1 MAQNDFKLAWRKL
14 LKNKGFTF
22 LNIIGLPLG
31 FTGFILSY
39 QYINRETSYDTW
51 NPHFKDIYQ
60 IGLEAEGAFTDETS
74 PAMAP
79 LLKQNLPEI
88 IYAGRKIVY
97 NYGSYPLFGENTVLI
112 KNAALIDSSAARIF
126 QIENATGPLYK
137 NKEQKEAT
145 MVKSHIAEQLFKKE
159 GLNFDSPHSIP
170 AQSLA
175 LGVHETIYG
184 TIKEKGLSIIDY
196 DLLFIRE
203 PQDLF
208 ADNNPFLYQT
218 FIQVRPG
225 TDIANLTGRI
235 NALYQ
240 KEIAPKDKIRSSSY
254 AKGKIYL
261 DPLTNLHLR
270 PKTGS
275 NTAYIITWII
285 GILSVLILL
294 LASANFANMIMAQ
307 ADQRIKELALKKILG
322 SSRWAIVRQL
332 ALEVFILTF
341 SAAGLSFVALA
352 LTGNILQKWFN
363 DDLKG
368 YILSSETIA
377 QLAIAVLMTTVL
389 SAIYPAIVLSGFK
402 SVNLL
407 KGGLTSNL
415 KKGTFRNALLTFQ
428 ISMAILF
435 ISGMLVIRAQLN
447 YMQQTDKGFEPAQVV
462 NFRGVGMYY
471 DNKIDGSYQQLKRRI
486 ENDPSIASV
495 ASATN
500 IPGEDEQP
508 PKKDFSYIEKTVS
521 FAHVGI
527 DPGYFKTL
535 NIPHLAGN
543 INLSMDQLLRDSLS
557 NYAVINESAAKNL
570 GLANPI
576 GVKIKGCDVNFE
588 IVGLVKDSKAYGFE
602 NVVQPTIY
610 SFKSEC
616 GSMRFQATLMVKT
629 KSGMVDRAIQTVK
642 QEWAKNPAAKDLPLD
657 YSFMDEQYALQHKKQ
672 QELQTA
678 FNSFTTLSVIIAA
691 LGLFSMAAYQAAL
704 RKKEMS
710 IRKVLGASVHLL
722 FVQLNKPFFKLFV
735 IGIGIAIPIAYMLM
749 NKWLSNFAYHIQLSW
764 WSFLIPIFCIFMLIL
779 FSISFQSIKVAKTNP
794 VDSLREE

>member
-1 MAQNDFKLAWRKL
+1 
-14 LKNKGFTF
+14 
-22 LNIIGLPLG
+22 
-31 FTGFILSY
+31 
-39 QYINRETSYDTW
+39 
-51 NPHFKDIYQ
+51 
-60 IGLEAEGAFTDETS
+60 
-74 PAMAP
+74 
-79 LLKQNLPEI
+79 
-88 IYAGRKIVY
+88 
-97 NYGSYPLFGENTVLI
+97 
-112 KNAALIDSSAARIF
+112 
-126 QIENATGPLYK
+126 
-137 NKEQKEAT
+137 
-145 MVKSHIAEQLFKKE
+145 MVKSPIAEQLFKKE
-159 GLNFDSPHSIP
+159 DLNFDSPQSIP
-170 AQSLA
+170 ALSQQI
-175 LGVHETIYG
+175 GMKETIYG
-184 TIKEKGLSIIDY
+184 TIKKQGLSMIDY

-218 FIQVRPG
+218 YIQVRPG
-225 TDIANLTGRI
+225 TDITTLTNRI

-261 DPLTNLHLR
+261 DPLANLHLR
-270 PKTGS
+270 PKTGN

-307 ADQRIKELALKKILG
+307 ADQRLKELALKKILG

-332 ALEVFILTF
+332 VLEVFILTF
-341 SAAGLSFVALA
+341 SAAILSFVTLA

-368 YILSSETIA
+368 YILSSETIV
-377 QLAIAVLMTTVL
+377 QLAIAVLLTTIL

-407 KGGLTSNL
+407 KGGLSSIL

-435 ISGMLVIRAQLN
+435 ISGMLVIRAQLQ
-447 YMQQTDKGFEPAQVV
+447 YMQQADKGFEPAQVI
-462 NFRGVGMYY
+462 NFKGVGMYY
-471 DNKIDGSYQQLKRRI
+471 NKNNYEQLKRRLD
-486 ENDPSIASV
+486 NDPSIASV

-500 IPGEDEQP
+500 IPGEGEQP
-508 PKKDFSYIEKTVS
+508 PKMDFSYAQKTVS

-535 NIPHLAGN
+535 NISSIQENTN
-543 INLSMDQLLRDSLS
+543 ISIDQLLRDSLA
-557 NYAVINESAAKNL
+557 NYAIINESAAKNL
-570 GLANPI
+570 GLENPI
-576 GVKIKGCDVNFE
+576 GAKIKGCDVNFE

-602 NVVQPTIY
+602 NAVQPSLY

-616 GSMRFQATLMVKT
+616 GSMRLQTTLMVKT
-629 KSGMVDRAIQTVK
+629 KPGMVDRAIQTVK
-642 QEWAKNPAAKDLPLD
+642 TEWEKNPSAKDLPLD

-678 FNSFTTLSVIIAA
+678 FNSFTSLSVIIAA

-710 IRKVLGASVHLL
+710 IRKVLGASVQLL
-722 FVQLNKPFFKLFV
+722 FIQLNKPFFKLFL
-735 IGIGIAIPIAYMLM
+735 IGIGIALPIAYFLM
-749 NKWLSNFAYHIQLSW
+749 NRWLSNFAYHIQLSW
-764 WSFLIPIFCIFMLIL
+764 WSFLIPIFCIFILIL
-779 FSISFQSIKVAKTNP
+779 VSISFQSIKVAKTNP
-794 VDSLREE
+794 IDSLRDE

>member
-1 MAQNDFKLAWRKL
+1 MAKNDFKLAWRKL

-22 LNIIGLPLG
+22 LNIVGLTLG

-39 QYINRETSYDTW
+39 QYINRETSYDKW

-74 PAMAP
+74 PALAP
-79 LLKQNLPEI
+79 LLKQNLPDI
-88 IYAGRKIVY
+88 VYAGRKIVY
-97 NYGSYPLFGENTVLI
+97 NYGSYPLFGEKTVLI

-137 NKEQKEAT
+137 NKDQQDAT

-159 GLNFDSPHSIP
+159 DLNFDSPQSIP
-170 AQSLA
+170 TQSLA
-175 LGVHETIYG
+175 LGVRETIYG
-184 TIKEKGLSIIDY
+184 TIKKQGLSMIDY

-218 FIQVRPG
+218 YIQVRPG
-225 TDIANLTGRI
+225 TDITKLTNRI

-261 DPLTNLHLR
+261 DPLANLHLR
-270 PKTGS
+270 TKTGN

-307 ADQRIKELALKKILG
+307 ADQRLKELALKKILG

-332 ALEVFILTF
+332 VLEVFILTF
-341 SAAGLSFVALA
+341 SAAILSFVTLA

-377 QLAIAVLMTTVL
+377 QLAIAVLLTTIL
-389 SAIYPAIVLSGFK
+389 SAIYPAIVLSSFK

-407 KGGLTSNL
+407 KGGLSSIL

-462 NFRGVGMYY
+462 NFKGVGMYY
-471 DNKIDGSYQQLKRRI
+471 NKDTYDQLKRRL
-486 ENDPSIASV
+486 ENDPSIAAT

-500 IPGEDEQP
+500 IPGEGEQP
-508 PKKDFSYIEKTVS
+508 PKMDFSYAQKTVS

-527 DPGYFKTL
+527 DPKYFKTL
-535 NIPHLAGN
+535 NIPSIQGN
-543 INLSMDQLLRDSLS
+543 INISIDQLLRDSLA
-557 NYAVINESAAKNL
+557 NYAIINESAAKNL
-570 GLANPI
+570 GLENPM
-576 GVKIKGCDVNFE
+576 GAKIKGCDVNFE

-616 GSMRFQATLMVKT
+616 GSMRLQTTLMVKT
-629 KSGMVDRAIQTVK
+629 KPGMVDRAIQTVK
-642 QEWAKNPAAKDLPLD
+642 AEWEKNPSTKDLPLD

-678 FNSFTTLSVIIAA
+678 FNSFTSLSVIIAA

-710 IRKVLGASVHLL
+710 IRKVLGASVQLL
-722 FVQLNKPFFKLFV
+722 FVQLNKPFFKLFL
-735 IGIGIAIPIAYMLM
+735 IGIGIALPIAYFLM
-749 NKWLSNFAYHIQLSW
+749 NRWLSNFAYHIQLSW
-764 WSFLIPIFCIFMLIL
+764 WSFLIPIFCIFILIL
-779 FSISFQSIKVAKTNP
+779 VSISFQSIKVAKTNP
-794 VDSLREE
+794 IDSLRDE

>member
-1 MAQNDFKLAWRKL
+1 MAKNDFKLAWRKL

-22 LNIIGLPLG
+22 LNIVGLTLG

-39 QYINRETSYDTW
+39 QYINRETSYDKW

-74 PAMAP
+74 PALAP
-79 LLKQNLPEI
+79 LLKQNLPDI
-88 IYAGRKIVY
+88 VYAGRKIVY
-97 NYGSYPLFGENTVLI
+97 NYGSYPLFGEKTVLI

-137 NKEQKEAT
+137 NKDQKDAT

-159 GLNFDSPHSIP
+159 DLNFDSPQSIP
-170 AQSLA
+170 TQSLA
-175 LGVHETIYG
+175 LGVRETIYG
-184 TIKEKGLSIIDY
+184 TIKKQGLSMIDY

-218 FIQVRPG
+218 YIQVRPG
-225 TDIANLTGRI
+225 TDITKLTDRI

-261 DPLTNLHLR
+261 DPLANLHLR
-270 PKTGS
+270 PKTGN

-307 ADQRIKELALKKILG
+307 ADQRLKELALKKILG

-332 ALEVFILTF
+332 VLEVFILTF
-341 SAAGLSFVALA
+341 SAAILSFVTLA

-377 QLAIAVLMTTVL
+377 QLAIAVLLTTIL
-389 SAIYPAIVLSGFK
+389 SAIYPAIVLSSFK

-407 KGGLTSNL
+407 KGGLSSIL

-447 YMQQTDKGFEPAQVV
+447 YMQQADKGFEPAQVV
-462 NFRGVGMYY
+462 NFKGVGMYY
-471 DNKIDGSYQQLKRRI
+471 NKDTYDQLKRRL
-486 ENDPSIASV
+486 ENDPSIAAT

-500 IPGEDEQP
+500 IPGEGEQP
-508 PKKDFSYIEKTVS
+508 PKMDFSYAQKTVS

-527 DPGYFKTL
+527 DPKYFKTL
-535 NIPHLAGN
+535 NIPSIQGN
-543 INLSMDQLLRDSLS
+543 TNISIDQLLRDSS
-557 NYAVINESAAKNL
+557 ANYAIINESAAKNL
-570 GLANPI
+570 GLENPM
-576 GVKIKGCDVNFE
+576 GAKIKGCDVNFE

-616 GSMRFQATLMVKT
+616 GSMRLQTTLMVKT
-629 KSGMVDRAIQTVK
+629 KPGMVDRAIQTVK
-642 QEWAKNPAAKDLPLD
+642 AEWEKNPSTKDLPLD

-678 FNSFTTLSVIIAA
+678 FNSFTSLSVIIAA

-710 IRKVLGASVHLL
+710 IRKVLGASVQLL
-722 FVQLNKPFFKLFV
+722 FIQLNKPFFKLFL
-735 IGIGIAIPIAYMLM
+735 IGIGIALPIAYLLM
-749 NKWLSNFAYHIQLSW
+749 NRWLSNFAYHIQLSW
-764 WSFLIPIFCIFMLIL
+764 WSFLIPIFCIFILIL
-779 FSISFQSIKVAKTNP
+779 VSISFQSIKVAKTNP
-794 VDSLREE
+794 IDSLRDE

>member
-1 MAQNDFKLAWRKL
+1 MAKNDFKLAWRKL

-22 LNIIGLPLG
+22 LNIVGLTLG

-39 QYINRETSYDTW
+39 QYINRETSYDKW

-74 PAMAP
+74 PSLAP
-79 LLKQNLPEI
+79 LLKQNLPDI
-88 IYAGRKIVY
+88 VYAGRKIVY
-97 NYGSYPLFGENTVLI
+97 NYGSYPLFGEKTVLI

-137 NKEQKEAT
+137 NKDQKEAT
-145 MVKSHIAEQLFKKE
+145 MVKSPIAEQLFKKE
-159 GLNFDSPHSIP
+159 DLNFDSPQSIP
-170 AQSLA
+170 ALSQQI
-175 LGVHETIYG
+175 GMKETIYG
-184 TIKEKGLSIIDY
+184 TIKKQGLSMIDY

-218 FIQVRPG
+218 YIQVRPG
-225 TDIANLTGRI
+225 TDITTLTNRI

-261 DPLTNLHLR
+261 DPLANLHLR
-270 PKTGS
+270 PKTGN

-307 ADQRIKELALKKILG
+307 ADQRLKELALKKILG

-332 ALEVFILTF
+332 VLEVFILTF
-341 SAAGLSFVALA
+341 SAAILSFVTLA

-377 QLAIAVLMTTVL
+377 QLAIAVLLTTIL

-407 KGGLTSNL
+407 KGGLSSIL

-435 ISGMLVIRAQLN
+435 ISGMLVIRAQLQ
-447 YMQQTDKGFEPAQVV
+447 YMQQADKGFEPAQVI
-462 NFRGVGMYY
+462 NFKGVGMYY
-471 DNKIDGSYQQLKRRI
+471 NKNNYEQLKRRL

-500 IPGEDEQP
+500 IPGEGEQP
-508 PKKDFSYIEKTVS
+508 PKMDFSYAQKTVS

-527 DPGYFKTL
+527 DPGYIKTL
-535 NIPHLAGN
+535 NIPSIQGN
-543 INLSMDQLLRDSLS
+543 TNISIDQLLRDSLA
-557 NYAVINESAAKNL
+557 NYAIINESAAKNL
-570 GLANPI
+570 GLENPI
-576 GVKIKGCDVNFE
+576 GAKIKGCDVNFE

-602 NVVQPTIY
+602 NAVQPTIY

-616 GSMRFQATLMVKT
+616 GSMRLQTTLMVKT
-629 KSGMVDRAIQTVK
+629 KPGMVDRAIQTVK
-642 QEWAKNPAAKDLPLD
+642 TEWEKNPSAKDLPLD

-678 FNSFTTLSVIIAA
+678 FNSFTSLSVIIAA

-710 IRKVLGASVHLL
+710 IRKVLGASVQLL
-722 FVQLNKPFFKLFV
+722 FIQLNKPFFKLFL
-735 IGIGIAIPIAYMLM
+735 IGIGIALPIAYLLM
-749 NKWLSNFAYHIQLSW
+749 NRWLSNFAYHIQLSW
-764 WSFLIPIFCIFMLIL
+764 WSFLIPIFCIFILIL
-779 FSISFQSIKVAKTNP
+779 VSISFQSIKVAKTNP
-794 VDSLREE
+794 IDSLRDE

>member
-1 MAQNDFKLAWRKL
+1 MAKNDFKLAWRKL

-22 LNIIGLPLG
+22 LNIVGLTLG

-39 QYINRETSYDTW
+39 QYINRETSYDKW

-74 PAMAP
+74 PSLAP
-79 LLKQNLPEI
+79 LLKQNLPDI
-88 IYAGRKIVY
+88 VYAGRKIVY
-97 NYGSYPLFGENTVLI
+97 NYGSYPLFGEKTVLI

-137 NKEQKEAT
+137 NKDQKDAT

-159 GLNFDSPHSIP
+159 DLNFDSPQSIP
-170 AQSLA
+170 ALSLQI
-175 LGVHETIYG
+175 GMKETIYG
-184 TIKEKGLSIIDY
+184 TIKKQGLSMIDY

-218 FIQVRPG
+218 YIQVRPG
-225 TDIANLTGRI
+225 TDITKLTNRI

-261 DPLTNLHLR
+261 DPLANLHLR

-275 NTAYIITWII
+275 DTAYIITWII

-307 ADQRIKELALKKILG
+307 ADQRLKELALKKILG

-332 ALEVFILTF
+332 VLEVFILTF
-341 SAAGLSFVALA
+341 SAAILSFVTLA

-377 QLAIAVLMTTVL
+377 QLAIAVLLTTIL

-407 KGGLTSNL
+407 KGGLSSIL

-447 YMQQTDKGFEPAQVV
+447 YMQQADKGFEPAQVV
-462 NFRGVGMYY
+462 NFKGVGMYY
-471 DNKIDGSYQQLKRRI
+471 NKDTYNQLKRRL
-486 ENDPSIASV
+486 ENDPSIAAT

-500 IPGEDEQP
+500 IPGEGEQP
-508 PKKDFSYIEKTVS
+508 PKMDFSYAQKTVS

-527 DPGYFKTL
+527 DPKYFKTL
-535 NIPHLAGN
+535 NIPSIQGN
-543 INLSMDQLLRDSLS
+543 THISIDQLLRDSLA
-557 NYAVINESAAKNL
+557 NYAIINESAAKNL
-570 GLANPI
+570 GLENPM
-576 GVKIKGCDVNFE
+576 GAKIKGCDVNFE

-616 GSMRFQATLMVKT
+616 GSMRLQTTLMVKT
-629 KSGMVDRAIQTVK
+629 KPGMVDRAIQTVK
-642 QEWAKNPAAKDLPLD
+642 AEWEKNPSTKDLPLD

-678 FNSFTTLSVIIAA
+678 FNSFTSLSVIIAA

-710 IRKVLGASVHLL
+710 IRKVLGASVQLL
-722 FVQLNKPFFKLFV
+722 FIQLNKPFFKLFL
-735 IGIGIAIPIAYMLM
+735 IGIGIALPIAYLLM
-749 NKWLSNFAYHIQLSW
+749 NRWLSNFAYHIQLSW
-764 WSFLIPIFCIFMLIL
+764 WSFLIPIFCIFILIL
-779 FSISFQSIKVAKTNP
+779 VSISFQSIKVAKTNP
-794 VDSLREE
+794 IDSLRDE

>member
-1 MAQNDFKLAWRKL
+1 MAKNDFKLAWRKL

-22 LNIIGLPLG
+22 LNIVGLTLG

-39 QYINRETSYDTW
+39 QYINRETSYDKW

-74 PAMAP
+74 PSLAP
-79 LLKQNLPEI
+79 LLKQNLPDI
-88 IYAGRKIVY
+88 VYAGRKIVY
-97 NYGSYPLFGENTVLI
+97 NYGSYPLFGEKTVLI

-137 NKEQKEAT
+137 NKDQKDAT

-159 GLNFDSPHSIP
+159 DLNFDSPQSIP
-170 AQSLA
+170 ALSLQI
-175 LGVHETIYG
+175 GMKETIYG
-184 TIKEKGLSIIDY
+184 TIKKQGLSMIDY

-218 FIQVRPG
+218 YIQVRPG
-225 TDIANLTGRI
+225 TDITKLTNRI

-261 DPLTNLHLR
+261 DPLANLHLR
-270 PKTGS
+270 PKTGN

-307 ADQRIKELALKKILG
+307 ADQRLKELALKKILG

-332 ALEVFILTF
+332 VLEVFILTF
-341 SAAGLSFVALA
+341 SAAILSFVTLA

-377 QLAIAVLMTTVL
+377 QLAIAVLLTTIL

-407 KGGLTSNL
+407 KGGLSSIL

-447 YMQQTDKGFEPAQVV
+447 YMQQADKGFEPAQVV
-462 NFRGVGMYY
+462 NFKGVGMYY
-471 DNKIDGSYQQLKRRI
+471 NKDTYNQLKRRL
-486 ENDPSIASV
+486 ENDPSIAAT

-500 IPGEDEQP
+500 IPGEGEQP
-508 PKKDFSYIEKTVS
+508 PKMDFSYAQKTVS

-527 DPGYFKTL
+527 DPKYFKTL
-535 NIPHLAGN
+535 NIPSIQGN
-543 INLSMDQLLRDSLS
+543 TNISIDQLLRDSLA
-557 NYAVINESAAKNL
+557 NYAIINESAAKNL
-570 GLANPI
+570 GLENPM
-576 GVKIKGCDVNFE
+576 GAKIKGCDVNFE

-616 GSMRFQATLMVKT
+616 GSMRLQTTLMVKT
-629 KSGMVDRAIQTVK
+629 KPGMVDRAIQTVK
-642 QEWAKNPAAKDLPLD
+642 AEWEKNPSTKDLPLD

-678 FNSFTTLSVIIAA
+678 FNSFTSLSVIIAA

-710 IRKVLGASVHLL
+710 IRKVLGASVQLL
-722 FVQLNKPFFKLFV
+722 FIQLNKPFFKLFL
-735 IGIGIAIPIAYMLM
+735 IGIGIALPIAYLLM
-749 NKWLSNFAYHIQLSW
+749 NRWLSNFAYHIQLSW
-764 WSFLIPIFCIFMLIL
+764 WSFLIPIFCIFILIL
-779 FSISFQSIKVAKTNP
+779 VSISFQSIKVAKTNP
-794 VDSLREE
+794 IDSLRDE

>member
-1 MAQNDFKLAWRKL
+1 MAKNDFKLAWRKL

-22 LNIIGLPLG
+22 LNIVGLTLG

-39 QYINRETSYDTW
+39 QYINRETSYDKWT
-51 NPHFKDIYQ
+51 PHFKDIYQ
-60 IGLEAEGAFTDETS
+60 IGLESEGAFTDETS
-74 PAMAP
+74 PSLAP
-79 LLKQNLPEI
+79 LLKQSLPDI
-88 IYAGRKIVY
+88 VYAGRKIVY
-97 NYGSYPLFGENTVLI
+97 NYGSYPLFGEKTVLI
-112 KNAALIDSSAARIF
+112 KNAALIDSSAAQIF
-126 QIENATGPLYK
+126 QVKNATGPLYK
-137 NKEQKEAT
+137 NKDQKEAT
-145 MVKSHIAEQLFKKE
+145 LVKSHIAEQLFKKE
-159 GLNFDSPHSIP
+159 DLNFDSPHSVP
-170 AQSLA
+170 TQSLA
-175 LGVHETIYG
+175 LGMRETIYG
-184 TIKEKGLSIIDY
+184 TIKKQSLSIIDY

-218 FIQVRPG
+218 YIQVRPG
-225 TDIANLTGRI
+225 TDITKLTNRI
-235 NALYQ
+235 NTLYQ

-261 DPLTNLHLR
+261 DPLANLHLR
-270 PKTGS
+270 PKIGT

-294 LASANFANMIMAQ
+294 LAAANFANMIMAQ

-332 ALEVFILTF
+332 VLEVFILTF
-341 SAAGLSFVALA
+341 SAAILSFVTLA

-377 QLAIAVLMTTVL
+377 QLAIAVLLTTIL

-407 KGGLTSNL
+407 KGGLTSVL

-435 ISGMLVIRAQLN
+435 ISGMLIIRGQLQ
-447 YMQQTDKGFEPAQVV
+447 YMQQADKGFEPAQVI
-462 NFRGVGMYY
+462 NFKGVGMYY
-471 DNKIDGSYQQLKRRI
+471 NKNNYEQLKRRL
-486 ENDPSIASV
+486 ENDPSIAST

-500 IPGEDEQP
+500 IPGEGEQP
-508 PKKDFSYIEKTVS
+508 PKMDFSYAQKNIS

-535 NIPHLAGN
+535 NISSIQGN
-543 INLSMDQLLRDSLS
+543 TNISLDQLLRDSLAH
-557 NYAVINESAAKNL
+557 YAIINESAAKNL
-570 GLANPI
+570 GLSNPM
-576 GVKIKGCDVNFE
+576 GAKIKGCDVDFE

-610 SFKSEC
+610 SFKNEC
-616 GSMRFQATLMVKT
+616 GTMRFQTTLMVKT
-629 KSGMVDRAIQTVK
+629 KQGMVDQAIQTVK
-642 QEWAKNPAAKDLPLD
+642 AEWAKNPTAKDLPLD

-678 FNSFTTLSVIIAA
+678 FNSFTSLSVIIAA

-710 IRKVLGASVHLL
+710 IRKVLGASVQLL
-722 FVQLNKPFFKLFV
+722 FVQLNKPFFKLFL
-735 IGIGIAIPIAYMLM
+735 IGICIALPLAYMLM

-764 WSFLIPIFCIFMLIL
+764 WSFLIPIFCIFILIL
-779 FSISFQSIKVAKTNP
+779 VSISFQSLKVAKTNP
-794 VDSLREE
+794 IDSLRDE

>member
-1 MAQNDFKLAWRKL
+1 M
-14 LKNKGFTF
+14 
-22 LNIIGLPLG
+22 
-31 FTGFILSY
+31 
-39 QYINRETSYDTW
+39 
-51 NPHFKDIYQ
+51 
-60 IGLEAEGAFTDETS
+60 
-74 PAMAP
+74 
-79 LLKQNLPEI
+79 
-88 IYAGRKIVY
+88 
-97 NYGSYPLFGENTVLI
+97 
-112 KNAALIDSSAARIF
+112 
-126 QIENATGPLYK
+126 
-137 NKEQKEAT
+137 
-145 MVKSHIAEQLFKKE
+145 
-159 GLNFDSPHSIP
+159 
-170 AQSLA
+170 
-175 LGVHETIYG
+175 
-184 TIKEKGLSIIDY
+184 IDY

-218 FIQVRPG
+218 YIQVRPG
-225 TDIANLTGRI
+225 TDITTLTNRI

-261 DPLTNLHLR
+261 DPLANLHLR
-270 PKTGS
+270 PKTGN

-307 ADQRIKELALKKILG
+307 ADQRLKELALKKILG

-332 ALEVFILTF
+332 VLEVFILTF
-341 SAAGLSFVALA
+341 SAAILSFVTLA

-377 QLAIAVLMTTVL
+377 QLAIAVLLTTIL

-407 KGGLTSNL
+407 KGGLSSIL

-435 ISGMLVIRAQLN
+435 ISGMLVIRAQLQ
-447 YMQQTDKGFEPAQVV
+447 YMQQADKGFEPAQVI
-462 NFRGVGMYY
+462 NFKGVGMYY
-471 DNKIDGSYQQLKRRI
+471 NKNNYEQLKRRL

-500 IPGEDEQP
+500 IPGEGEQP
-508 PKKDFSYIEKTVS
+508 PKMDFSYAQKTVS

-535 NIPHLAGN
+535 NISSIQGN
-543 INLSMDQLLRDSLS
+543 TNISIDQLLRDSLA
-557 NYAVINESAAKNL
+557 NYAIINESAAKNL
-570 GLANPI
+570 GLENPI
-576 GVKIKGCDVNFE
+576 GAKIKGCDVNFE

-602 NVVQPTIY
+602 NAVQPSLY

-616 GSMRFQATLMVKT
+616 GSMRLQTTLMVKT
-629 KSGMVDRAIQTVK
+629 KPGMVDRAIQTVK
-642 QEWAKNPAAKDLPLD
+642 TEWEKNPSAKDLPLD

-678 FNSFTTLSVIIAA
+678 FNSFTSLSVIIAA

-710 IRKVLGASVHLL
+710 IRKVLGASVQLL
-722 FVQLNKPFFKLFV
+722 FVQLNKPFFKLFL
-735 IGIGIAIPIAYMLM
+735 IGIGIALPIAYLLM
-749 NKWLSNFAYHIQLSW
+749 NRWLSNFAYHIQLSW
-764 WSFLIPIFCIFMLIL
+764 WSFLIPIFCIFILIL
-779 FSISFQSIKVAKTNP
+779 VSISFQSIKVAKTNP
-794 VDSLREE
+794 IDSLRDE

>member
-1 MAQNDFKLAWRKL
+1 MAKNDFKLAWRKL

-22 LNIIGLPLG
+22 LNIIGLTLG

-39 QYINRETSYDTW
+39 QYINRETSYDKW
-51 NPHFKDIYQ
+51 NPHYKDIYQ

-74 PAMAP
+74 PSLAP
-79 LLKQNLPEI
+79 LLKQNLQDI

-97 NYGSYPLFGENTVLI
+97 NYGSYPLFGEKTVLI

-126 QIENATGPLYK
+126 HIGNATGPLYK
-137 NKEQKEAT
+137 NKDQKDAT

-159 GLNFDSPHSIP
+159 NLNFDSPQSIP
-170 AQSLA
+170 TQSLA
-175 LGVHETIYG
+175 LGVYETIYG
-184 TIKEKGLSIIDY
+184 TIKEQGLSMIDY
-196 DLLFIRE
+196 DLLMIRE

-218 FIQVRPG
+218 YIQVRPG
-225 TDIANLTGRI
+225 TNIPKLTNRI
-235 NALYQ
+235 NILYQ

-261 DPLTNLHLR
+261 DPLANLHLR

-275 NTAYIITWII
+275 NTAYIMTWII

-322 SSRWAIVRQL
+322 SSRWAIIRQL
-332 ALEVFILTF
+332 VLEVFILTF
-341 SAAGLSFVALA
+341 SAAILSFVTLS

-377 QLAIAVLMTTVL
+377 QLAIAVLLTTIL

-407 KGGLTSNL
+407 KGGLTSIL

-447 YMQQTDKGFEPAQVV
+447 YMQQADKGFEPAQVV
-462 NFRGVGMYY
+462 NFKGVGMYY
-471 DNKIDGSYQQLKRRI
+471 NKDTFNQLKRRL
-486 ENDPSIASV
+486 ENDPSIAST

-500 IPGEDEQP
+500 IPGEGEQP
-508 PKKDFSYIEKTVS
+508 PKMEFSHAQKNIS
-521 FAHVGI
+521 LAHVGI

-535 NIPHLAGN
+535 NIPNLAGN

-576 GVKIKGCDVNFE
+576 GAKIKGCDINFE

-616 GSMRFQATLMVKT
+616 GTMRFQATLMVKT

-642 QEWAKNPAAKDLPLD
+642 AEWAKNPTAKDLPLD

-678 FNSFTTLSVIIAA
+678 FNSFTSLSVIIAA

-722 FVQLNKPFFKLFV
+722 FIQLNKPFFKLFLV
-735 IGIGIAIPIAYMLM
+735 GIGIALPIAYLLM
-749 NKWLSNFAYHIQLSW
+749 NRWLSNFAYHIQLSL
-764 WSFLIPIFCIFMLIL
+764 WSFLIPIFCIFILIL
-779 FSISFQSIKVAKTNP
+779 VSISFQSIKGAKTNP
-794 VDSLREE
+794 IDSLRDE

>member
-1 MAQNDFKLAWRKL
+1 MAKNDFKLAWRKL

-22 LNIIGLPLG
+22 LNIVGLTLG

-39 QYINRETSYDTW
+39 QYINRETSYDKW

-74 PAMAP
+74 PALAP
-79 LLKQNLPEI
+79 LLKQNLPDI
-88 IYAGRKIVY
+88 VYAGRKIVY
-97 NYGSYPLFGENTVLI
+97 NYGSYPLFGEKTVLI

-137 NKEQKEAT
+137 NKDQTDAT

-159 GLNFDSPHSIP
+159 DLNFDSPQSIP
-170 AQSLA
+170 TQSLA
-175 LGVHETIYG
+175 LGVRETIYG
-184 TIKEKGLSIIDY
+184 TIKKQGLSIIDY

-218 FIQVRPG
+218 YIQVRPG
-225 TDIANLTGRI
+225 TDITKLTNRI

-261 DPLTNLHLR
+261 DPLANLHLR
-270 PKTGS
+270 PKTGN

-307 ADQRIKELALKKILG
+307 ADQRLKELALKKILG

-332 ALEVFILTF
+332 VLEVFILTF
-341 SAAGLSFVALA
+341 SAAILSFVTLA

-377 QLAIAVLMTTVL
+377 QLAIAVLLTTIL
-389 SAIYPAIVLSGFK
+389 SAIYPAIVLSSFK

-407 KGGLTSNL
+407 KGGLSSIL

-447 YMQQTDKGFEPAQVV
+447 YMQQADKGFEPAQVV
-462 NFRGVGMYY
+462 NFKGVGMYY
-471 DNKIDGSYQQLKRRI
+471 NKDTYDQLKRRL
-486 ENDPSIASV
+486 ENDPSIAAT

-500 IPGEDEQP
+500 IPGEGEQP
-508 PKKDFSYIEKTVS
+508 PKMDFSYAQKTVS

-527 DPGYFKTL
+527 DPKYFKTL
-535 NIPHLAGN
+535 NIPSIQGN
-543 INLSMDQLLRDSLS
+543 INISIDQLLRDSLA
-557 NYAVINESAAKNL
+557 NYAIINESAAKNL
-570 GLANPI
+570 GLENPM
-576 GVKIKGCDVNFE
+576 GAKIKGCDVNFE

-602 NVVQPTIY
+602 NAVQPTIY

-616 GSMRFQATLMVKT
+616 GSMRLQTTLMVKT
-629 KSGMVDRAIQTVK
+629 KPGMVDRAIQTVK
-642 QEWAKNPAAKDLPLD
+642 AEWEKNPSTKDLPLD

-678 FNSFTTLSVIIAA
+678 FNSFTSLSVIIAA

-710 IRKVLGASVHLL
+710 IRKVLGASVQLL
-722 FVQLNKPFFKLFV
+722 FVQLNKPFFKLFL
-735 IGIGIAIPIAYMLM
+735 IGIGIALPIAYFLM
-749 NKWLSNFAYHIQLSW
+749 NRWLSNFAYHIQLSW
-764 WSFLIPIFCIFMLIL
+764 WSFLIPIFCIFILIL
-779 FSISFQSIKVAKTNP
+779 VSISFQSIKVAKTNP
-794 VDSLREE
+794 IDSLRDE

>member
-1 MAQNDFKLAWRKL
+1 MAKNDFKLAWRKL

-22 LNIIGLPLG
+22 LNIIGLTLG

-39 QYINRETSYDTW
+39 QYINRETSYDKW

-74 PAMAP
+74 PSLAP
-79 LLKQNLPEI
+79 LLKQNLPDI
-88 IYAGRKIVY
+88 VYAGRKIIY
-97 NYGSYPLFGENTVLI
+97 NYGSYPLFGEKTVLI

-137 NKEQKEAT
+137 NKDQKDAT

-159 GLNFDSPHSIP
+159 DLNFDSPQSIP
-170 AQSLA
+170 ALSLQI
-175 LGVHETIYG
+175 GMKETIYG
-184 TIKEKGLSIIDY
+184 NIKKQGLSMIDY

-218 FIQVRPG
+218 YIQVRPG
-225 TDIANLTGRI
+225 TDITTLTNRI

-261 DPLTNLHLR
+261 DPLANLHLR
-270 PKTGS
+270 PKTGN

-307 ADQRIKELALKKILG
+307 ADQRLKELALKKILG

-332 ALEVFILTF
+332 VLEVFILTF
-341 SAAGLSFVALA
+341 SAAILSFVTLA

-377 QLAIAVLMTTVL
+377 QLAIAVLLTTIL

-407 KGGLTSNL
+407 KGGLSSIL

-447 YMQQTDKGFEPAQVV
+447 YMQQADKGFEPAQVV
-462 NFRGVGMYY
+462 NFKGVGMYY
-471 DNKIDGSYQQLKRRI
+471 NKDTYDQLKRRL
-486 ENDPSIASV
+486 ENDPSIAAT

-500 IPGEDEQP
+500 IPGEGEQP
-508 PKKDFSYIEKTVS
+508 PKMDFSYAQKTVS

-527 DPGYFKTL
+527 DPKYFKTL
-535 NIPHLAGN
+535 NIPSIQGN
-543 INLSMDQLLRDSLS
+543 TNISIDQLLRDSLA
-557 NYAVINESAAKNL
+557 NYAIINESAAKNL
-570 GLANPI
+570 GLENPM
-576 GVKIKGCDVNFE
+576 GAKIKGCDVNFE

-616 GSMRFQATLMVKT
+616 GSMRLQTTLMVKT
-629 KSGMVDRAIQTVK
+629 KPGMVDRAIQTVK
-642 QEWAKNPAAKDLPLD
+642 AEWEKNPSTKDLPLD

-678 FNSFTTLSVIIAA
+678 FNSFTSLSVIIAA

-710 IRKVLGASVHLL
+710 IRKVLGASVQLL
-722 FVQLNKPFFKLFV
+722 FVQLNKPFFKLFL
-735 IGIGIAIPIAYMLM
+735 IGIGIALPIAYFLM
-749 NKWLSNFAYHIQLSW
+749 NRWLSNFAYHIQLSW
-764 WSFLIPIFCIFMLIL
+764 WSFLIPIFCIFILIL
-779 FSISFQSIKVAKTNP
+779 VSISFQSIKVAKTNP
-794 VDSLREE
+794 IDSLRDE

>member
-1 MAQNDFKLAWRKL
+1 MAKNDFKLAWRKL

-22 LNIIGLPLG
+22 LNIVGLTLG

-39 QYINRETSYDTW
+39 QYINRETSYDKW

-74 PAMAP
+74 PSLAP
-79 LLKQNLPEI
+79 LLKQNLPDI
-88 IYAGRKIVY
+88 VYAGRKIVY
-97 NYGSYPLFGENTVLI
+97 NYGSYPLFGEKTVLI

-137 NKEQKEAT
+137 NKDQKDAT

-159 GLNFDSPHSIP
+159 DLNFDSPQSIP
-170 AQSLA
+170 ALSLQI
-175 LGVHETIYG
+175 GMKETIYG
-184 TIKEKGLSIIDY
+184 TIKKQGLSMIDY

-218 FIQVRPG
+218 YIQVRPG
-225 TDIANLTGRI
+225 TDITKLTNRI

-261 DPLTNLHLR
+261 DPLANLHLR
-270 PKTGS
+270 PKTGN

-307 ADQRIKELALKKILG
+307 ADQRLKELALKKILG

-332 ALEVFILTF
+332 VLEVFILTF
-341 SAAGLSFVALA
+341 SAAILSFVTLA

-377 QLAIAVLMTTVL
+377 QLAIAVLLTTIL

-407 KGGLTSNL
+407 KGGLSSIL

-447 YMQQTDKGFEPAQVV
+447 YMQQADKGFEPAQVV
-462 NFRGVGMYY
+462 NFKGVGMYY
-471 DNKIDGSYQQLKRRI
+471 NKDTYNQLKRRL
-486 ENDPSIASV
+486 ENDPSIAAT

-500 IPGEDEQP
+500 IPGEGEQP
-508 PKKDFSYIEKTVS
+508 PKMDFSYAQKTVS

-527 DPGYFKTL
+527 DPKYFKTL
-535 NIPHLAGN
+535 NILSIQGN
-543 INLSMDQLLRDSLS
+543 THISIDQLLRDSLA
-557 NYAVINESAAKNL
+557 NYAIINESAAKNL
-570 GLANPI
+570 GLENPM
-576 GVKIKGCDVNFE
+576 GAKIKGCDVNFE
-588 IVGLVKDSKAYGFE
+588 IVGLIKDSKAYGFE

-616 GSMRFQATLMVKT
+616 GSMRLQTTLMVKT
-629 KSGMVDRAIQTVK
+629 KPGMVDRAIQTVK
-642 QEWAKNPAAKDLPLD
+642 AEWEKNPSTKDLPLD

-678 FNSFTTLSVIIAA
+678 FNSFTSLSVIIAA

-710 IRKVLGASVHLL
+710 IRKVLGASVQLL
-722 FVQLNKPFFKLFV
+722 FIQLNKPFFKLFL
-735 IGIGIAIPIAYMLM
+735 IGIGIALPIAYLLM
-749 NKWLSNFAYHIQLSW
+749 NRWLSNFAYHIQLSW
-764 WSFLIPIFCIFMLIL
+764 WSFLIPIFCIFILIL
-779 FSISFQSIKVAKTNP
+779 VSISSLSIKVAKTNP
-794 VDSLREE
+794 IDSLRDE

>member
-1 MAQNDFKLAWRKL
+1 MAKNDFKLAWRKL

-22 LNIIGLPLG
+22 LNIIGLTLG

-39 QYINRETSYDTW
+39 QYINRETSYDKW
-51 NPHFKDIYQ
+51 NPHYKDIYQ

-74 PAMAP
+74 PSLAP
-79 LLKQNLPEI
+79 LLKQNLPDI

-97 NYGSYPLFGENTVLI
+97 NYGSYPLFGEKTVLI
-112 KNAALIDSSAARIF
+112 KNAALIDSSTARIF
-126 QIENATGPLYK
+126 HIRNATGPLYK
-137 NKEQKEAT
+137 NKDQKDAT

-159 GLNFDSPHSIP
+159 DLNFDSPQSIP
-170 AQSLA
+170 TQSLA

-184 TIKEKGLSIIDY
+184 TIKEQGLSMIDY

-225 TDIANLTGRI
+225 TDIPKLTNRI
-235 NALYQ
+235 NVLYQ

-261 DPLTNLHLR
+261 DPLANLHLR

-275 NTAYIITWII
+275 NTAYIMTWII

-322 SSRWAIVRQL
+322 SSRWSIIRQL
-332 ALEVFILTF
+332 VLEVFLLTF
-341 SAAGLSFVALA
+341 SAAILSFVTLG

-377 QLAIAVLMTTVL
+377 QLAIAVLLTTIL

-407 KGGLTSNL
+407 KGGLTSIL

-447 YMQQTDKGFEPAQVV
+447 YMQQADKGFEPAQVV
-462 NFRGVGMYY
+462 NFKGVGMYY
-471 DNKIDGSYQQLKRRI
+471 NKDTFNQLKRRL
-486 ENDPSIASV
+486 ENDPSIAST

-500 IPGEDEQP
+500 IPGEGEQP
-508 PKKDFSYIEKTVS
+508 PKMEFSHAQKNFS
-521 FAHVGI
+521 LAHVGI

-535 NIPHLAGN
+535 NIPNLAGN

-576 GVKIKGCDVNFE
+576 GAKIKGCDINFE

-602 NVVQPTIY
+602 NAVQPTIY

-616 GSMRFQATLMVKT
+616 GTMRFQATLMVKT

-642 QEWAKNPAAKDLPLD
+642 AEWAKNPTAKDLPLD

-678 FNSFTTLSVIIAA
+678 FNSFTSLSVIIAA

-710 IRKVLGASVHLL
+710 IRKVLGASVQLL
-722 FVQLNKPFFKLFV
+722 FIQLNKPFFKLFLV
-735 IGIGIAIPIAYMLM
+735 GIGIALPIAYLLM

-764 WSFLIPIFCIFMLIL
+764 WSFLIPIFCIFILIL
-779 FSISFQSIKVAKTNP
+779 VSISFQSIKVAKTNP
-794 VDSLREE
+794 IDSLRDE

>member
-1 MAQNDFKLAWRKL
+1 MAKNDFKLAWRKL

-22 LNIIGLPLG
+22 LNIVGLTLG

-39 QYINRETSYDTW
+39 QYINRETSYDKW

-74 PAMAP
+74 PALAP
-79 LLKQNLPEI
+79 LLKQNLPDI
-88 IYAGRKIVY
+88 VYAGRKIVY
-97 NYGSYPLFGENTVLI
+97 NYGSYPLFGEKTVLI

-137 NKEQKEAT
+137 NKDQKDAT
-145 MVKSHIAEQLFKKE
+145 MVKSHIAEPLFKKE
-159 GLNFDSPHSIP
+159 DLNFDSPQSIP
-170 AQSLA
+170 TQSLA
-175 LGVHETIYG
+175 LGVRETIYG
-184 TIKEKGLSIIDY
+184 TIKKQGLSMIDY

-218 FIQVRPG
+218 YIQVRPG
-225 TDIANLTGRI
+225 TDITKLTDRI

-261 DPLTNLHLR
+261 DPLANLHLR
-270 PKTGS
+270 PKTGN

-307 ADQRIKELALKKILG
+307 ADQRLKELALKKILG

-332 ALEVFILTF
+332 VLEVFILTF
-341 SAAGLSFVALA
+341 SAAILSFVTLA

-377 QLAIAVLMTTVL
+377 QLAIAVLLTTIL
-389 SAIYPAIVLSGFK
+389 SAIYPAIVLSSFK

-407 KGGLTSNL
+407 KGGLSSIL

-447 YMQQTDKGFEPAQVV
+447 YMQQADKGFEPAQVV
-462 NFRGVGMYY
+462 NFKGVGMYY
-471 DNKIDGSYQQLKRRI
+471 NKDTYDQLKRRL
-486 ENDPSIASV
+486 ENDPSIAAT

-500 IPGEDEQP
+500 IPGEGEQP
-508 PKKDFSYIEKTVS
+508 PKMDFSYAQKTVS

-527 DPGYFKTL
+527 DPKYFKTL
-535 NIPHLAGN
+535 NIPSIQGN
-543 INLSMDQLLRDSLS
+543 TNISIDQLLRDSS
-557 NYAVINESAAKNL
+557 ANYAIINESAAKNL
-570 GLANPI
+570 GLENPM
-576 GVKIKGCDVNFE
+576 GAKIKGCDVNFE

-616 GSMRFQATLMVKT
+616 GSMRLQTTLMVKT
-629 KSGMVDRAIQTVK
+629 KPGMVDRAIQTVK
-642 QEWAKNPAAKDLPLD
+642 AEWEKNPSTKDLPLD

-678 FNSFTTLSVIIAA
+678 FNSFTSLSVIIAA

-710 IRKVLGASVHLL
+710 IRKVLGASVQLL
-722 FVQLNKPFFKLFV
+722 FIQLNKPFFKLFL
-735 IGIGIAIPIAYMLM
+735 IGIGIALPIAYLLM
-749 NKWLSNFAYHIQLSW
+749 NRWLSNFAYHIQLSW
-764 WSFLIPIFCIFMLIL
+764 WSFLIPIFCIFILIL
-779 FSISFQSIKVAKTNP
+779 VSISFQSIKVAKTNP
-794 VDSLREE
+794 IDSLRDE

>member
-1 MAQNDFKLAWRKL
+1 MAKNDFKLAWRKL

-22 LNIIGLPLG
+22 LNIVGLTLG

-39 QYINRETSYDTW
+39 QYINRETSYDKW

-74 PAMAP
+74 PSLAP
-79 LLKQNLPEI
+79 LLKQNLPDI
-88 IYAGRKIVY
+88 VYAGRKIVY
-97 NYGSYPLFGENTVLI
+97 NYGSYPLFGEKTVLI

-137 NKEQKEAT
+137 NKDQKDAT

-159 GLNFDSPHSIP
+159 DLNFDSPQSIP
-170 AQSLA
+170 TQSLA
-175 LGVHETIYG
+175 LGVRETIYG
-184 TIKEKGLSIIDY
+184 TIKKQGLSMIDY

-218 FIQVRPG
+218 YIQVRPG
-225 TDIANLTGRI
+225 TDITKLTNRI

-261 DPLTNLHLR
+261 DPLANLHLR
-270 PKTGS
+270 PKTGN

-307 ADQRIKELALKKILG
+307 ADQRLKELALKKILG

-332 ALEVFILTF
+332 VLEVFILTF
-341 SAAGLSFVALA
+341 SAAILSFVTLA

-377 QLAIAVLMTTVL
+377 QLAIAVLLTTIL

-407 KGGLTSNL
+407 KGGLSSIL

-447 YMQQTDKGFEPAQVV
+447 YMQQADKGFEPAQVV
-462 NFRGVGMYY
+462 NFKGVGMYY
-471 DNKIDGSYQQLKRRI
+471 NKDTYNQLKRRL
-486 ENDPSIASV
+486 ENDPSIAAT

-500 IPGEDEQP
+500 IPGEGEQP
-508 PKKDFSYIEKTVS
+508 PKMDFSYAQKTVS

-527 DPGYFKTL
+527 DPKYFKTL
-535 NIPHLAGN
+535 NIPSIQGN
-543 INLSMDQLLRDSLS
+543 TNISIDQLLRDSLA
-557 NYAVINESAAKNL
+557 NYAIINESAAKNL
-570 GLANPI
+570 GLENPM
-576 GVKIKGCDVNFE
+576 GAKIKGCDVNFE

-616 GSMRFQATLMVKT
+616 GSMRLQTTLMVKT
-629 KSGMVDRAIQTVK
+629 KPGMVDRAIQTVK
-642 QEWAKNPAAKDLPLD
+642 AEWEKNPSTKDLPLD

-678 FNSFTTLSVIIAA
+678 FNSFTSLSVIIAA

-710 IRKVLGASVHLL
+710 IRKVLGASVQLL
-722 FVQLNKPFFKLFV
+722 FIQLNKPFFKLFL
-735 IGIGIAIPIAYMLM
+735 IGIGIALPIAYLLM
-749 NKWLSNFAYHIQLSW
+749 NRWLSNFAYHIQLSW
-764 WSFLIPIFCIFMLIL
+764 GSFLIPIFCIFILIL
-779 FSISFQSIKVAKTNP
+779 VSISFQSIKVAKTNP
-794 VDSLREE
+794 IDSLRDE

>member
-1 MAQNDFKLAWRKL
+1 MAKNDFKLAWRKL

-22 LNIIGLPLG
+22 LNIVGLTLG

-39 QYINRETSYDTW
+39 QYINRETSYDKW

-74 PAMAP
+74 PALAP
-79 LLKQNLPEI
+79 LLKQNLPDI
-88 IYAGRKIVY
+88 VYAGRKIVY
-97 NYGSYPLFGENTVLI
+97 NYGSYPLFGEKTVLI

-137 NKEQKEAT
+137 NKDQKDAT
-145 MVKSHIAEQLFKKE
+145 MVKSPIAEQLFKKE
-159 GLNFDSPHSIP
+159 DLNFDSPQSIP
-170 AQSLA
+170 ALSLQI
-175 LGVHETIYG
+175 GMKETIYG
-184 TIKEKGLSIIDY
+184 AIKKQGLSMIDY

-218 FIQVRPG
+218 YIQVRPG
-225 TDIANLTGRI
+225 TDITTLTNRI

-261 DPLTNLHLR
+261 DPLANLHLR
-270 PKTGS
+270 PKTGN

-307 ADQRIKELALKKILG
+307 ADQRLKELALKKILG

-332 ALEVFILTF
+332 VLEVFILTF
-341 SAAGLSFVALA
+341 SAAVLSFVTLT

-377 QLAIAVLMTTVL
+377 QLAIAVLLTTIL
-389 SAIYPAIVLSGFK
+389 SAIYPAIVLSSFK

-407 KGGLTSNL
+407 KGGLSSIL

-447 YMQQTDKGFEPAQVV
+447 YMQQADKGFEPAQVV
-462 NFRGVGMYY
+462 NFKGVGMYY
-471 DNKIDGSYQQLKRRI
+471 NKDTYDQLKRRL
-486 ENDPSIASV
+486 ENDPSIAAT

-500 IPGEDEQP
+500 IPGEGEQP
-508 PKKDFSYIEKTVS
+508 PKMDFSYAQKTVS

-535 NIPHLAGN
+535 NISSIQGN
-543 INLSMDQLLRDSLS
+543 TNISIDQLLRDSLA

-570 GLANPI
+570 GLENPM
-576 GVKIKGCDVNFE
+576 GAKIKGCDVNFE

-616 GSMRFQATLMVKT
+616 GSMRLQTTLMVKT
-629 KSGMVDRAIQTVK
+629 KPGMVDRAIQTVK
-642 QEWAKNPAAKDLPLD
+642 AEWEKNPSTKDLPLD

-678 FNSFTTLSVIIAA
+678 FNSFTSLSVIIAA

-710 IRKVLGASVHLL
+710 IRKVLGASVQLL
-722 FVQLNKPFFKLFV
+722 FIQLNKPFIKLFL
-735 IGIGIAIPIAYMLM
+735 IGIGIALPIAYLLM
-749 NKWLSNFAYHIQLSW
+749 NRWLSNFAYHIQLSW
-764 WSFLIPIFCIFMLIL
+764 WSFLIPIFCIFILIL
-779 FSISFQSIKVAKTNP
+779 VSISFQSIKVAKTNP
-794 VDSLREE
+794 IDSLRDE

>member
-1 MAQNDFKLAWRKL
+1 MAKNDFKLAWRKL

-22 LNIIGLPLG
+22 LNIVGLTLG

-39 QYINRETSYDTW
+39 QYINRETSYDKW

-60 IGLEAEGAFTDETS
+60 IGLEAEGAFTNETS
-74 PAMAP
+74 PSLAP
-79 LLKQNLPEI
+79 LLKQNLPDI
-88 IYAGRKIVY
+88 VYAGRKIVY
-97 NYGSYPLFGENTVLI
+97 NYGSYPLFGEKTVLI

-137 NKEQKEAT
+137 NKDKKEAT
-145 MVKSHIAEQLFKKE
+145 MVKSPIAEQLFKKE
-159 GLNFDSPHSIP
+159 DLNFDSPQSIP
-170 AQSLA
+170 ALSQQI
-175 LGVHETIYG
+175 GMKETIYG
-184 TIKEKGLSIIDY
+184 TIKKQGLSMIDY

-218 FIQVRPG
+218 YIQVRPG
-225 TDIANLTGRI
+225 TDITTLTNRI

-261 DPLTNLHLR
+261 DPLANLHLR
-270 PKTGS
+270 PKTGN

-307 ADQRIKELALKKILG
+307 ADQRLKELALKKILG

-332 ALEVFILTF
+332 VLEVFILTF
-341 SAAGLSFVALA
+341 SAAILSFVTLA

-368 YILSSETIA
+368 YILSSETIV
-377 QLAIAVLMTTVL
+377 QLAIAVLLTTIL

-407 KGGLTSNL
+407 KGGLSSIL

-435 ISGMLVIRAQLN
+435 ISGMLVIRAQLQ
-447 YMQQTDKGFEPAQVV
+447 YMQQADKGFEPAQVI
-462 NFRGVGMYY
+462 NFKGVGMYY
-471 DNKIDGSYQQLKRRI
+471 NKNNYEQLKRRLD
-486 ENDPSIASV
+486 NDPSIASV

-500 IPGEDEQP
+500 IPGEGEQP
-508 PKKDFSYIEKTVS
+508 PKMDFSYAQKTVS

-535 NIPHLAGN
+535 NISSIQENTN
-543 INLSMDQLLRDSLS
+543 ISIDQLLRDSLA
-557 NYAVINESAAKNL
+557 NYAIINESAAKNL
-570 GLANPI
+570 GLENPI
-576 GVKIKGCDVNFE
+576 GAKIKGCDVNFE

-602 NVVQPTIY
+602 NAVQPSLY

-616 GSMRFQATLMVKT
+616 GSMRLQTTLMVKT
-629 KSGMVDRAIQTVK
+629 KPGMVDRAIQTVK
-642 QEWAKNPAAKDLPLD
+642 TEWEKNPSAKDLPLD

-678 FNSFTTLSVIIAA
+678 FNSFTSLSVIIAA

-710 IRKVLGASVHLL
+710 IRKVLGASVQLL
-722 FVQLNKPFFKLFV
+722 FIQLNKPFFKLFL
-735 IGIGIAIPIAYMLM
+735 IGIGIALPIAYFLM
-749 NKWLSNFAYHIQLSW
+749 NRWLSNFAYHIQLSW
-764 WSFLIPIFCIFMLIL
+764 WSFFIPIFCIFILIL
-779 FSISFQSIKVAKTNP
+779 VSISFQSIKVAKTNP
-794 VDSLREE
+794 IDSLRDE

>member
-1 MAQNDFKLAWRKL
+1 MAKNDFKLAWRKL

-22 LNIIGLPLG
+22 LNIVGLTLG

-39 QYINRETSYDTW
+39 QYINRETSYDKW

-74 PAMAP
+74 PSLAP
-79 LLKQNLPEI
+79 LLKQNLPDI
-88 IYAGRKIVY
+88 VYAGRKIVY
-97 NYGSYPLFGENTVLI
+97 NYGSYPLFGEKTVLI

-126 QIENATGPLYK
+126 QIENATGLLYK
-137 NKEQKEAT
+137 NKDQKDAT

-159 GLNFDSPHSIP
+159 DLNFDSPQSIP
-170 AQSLA
+170 ALSLQI
-175 LGVHETIYG
+175 GMKETIYG
-184 TIKEKGLSIIDY
+184 TIKKQGLSMIDY

-218 FIQVRPG
+218 YIQVRPG
-225 TDIANLTGRI
+225 TDITKLTNRI

-261 DPLTNLHLR
+261 DPLANLHLR
-270 PKTGS
+270 PKTGN

-307 ADQRIKELALKKILG
+307 ADQRLKELALKKILG

-332 ALEVFILTF
+332 VLEVFILTF
-341 SAAGLSFVALA
+341 SAAILSFVTLA

-377 QLAIAVLMTTVL
+377 QLAIAVLLTTIL

-407 KGGLTSNL
+407 KGGLSSIL

-447 YMQQTDKGFEPAQVV
+447 YMQQADKGFEPAQVV
-462 NFRGVGMYY
+462 NFKGVGMYY
-471 DNKIDGSYQQLKRRI
+471 NKDTYNQLKRRL
-486 ENDPSIASV
+486 ENDPSIAAT

-500 IPGEDEQP
+500 IPGEGEQP
-508 PKKDFSYIEKTVS
+508 PKMDFSYAQKTVS

-527 DPGYFKTL
+527 DPKYFKTL
-535 NIPHLAGN
+535 NIPSIQGN
-543 INLSMDQLLRDSLS
+543 TNISIDQLLRDSLA
-557 NYAVINESAAKNL
+557 NYVIINESAAKNL
-570 GLANPI
+570 GLENPM
-576 GVKIKGCDVNFE
+576 GAKIKGCDVNFE

-616 GSMRFQATLMVKT
+616 GSMRLQTTLMVKT
-629 KSGMVDRAIQTVK
+629 KPGMVDRAIQTVK
-642 QEWAKNPAAKDLPLD
+642 AEWEKNPSTKDLPLD

-678 FNSFTTLSVIIAA
+678 FNSFTSLSVIIAA

-710 IRKVLGASVHLL
+710 IRKVLGASVQLL
-722 FVQLNKPFFKLFV
+722 FIQLNKPFFKLFL
-735 IGIGIAIPIAYMLM
+735 IGIGIALPIAYLLM
-749 NKWLSNFAYHIQLSW
+749 NRWLSNFAYHIQLSW
-764 WSFLIPIFCIFMLIL
+764 WSFLIPIFCIFILIL
-779 FSISFQSIKVAKTNP
+779 VSISFQSIKVAKTNP
-794 VDSLREE
+794 IDSLRDE

>member
-1 MAQNDFKLAWRKL
+1 MAKNDFKLAWRKL

-22 LNIIGLPLG
+22 LNIVGLTLG

-39 QYINRETSYDTW
+39 QYINRETSYDKW

-74 PAMAP
+74 PALAP
-79 LLKQNLPEI
+79 LLKQNLPDI
-88 IYAGRKIVY
+88 VYAGRKIVY
-97 NYGSYPLFGENTVLI
+97 NYGSYPLFGEKTVLI
-112 KNAALIDSSAARIF
+112 KNVALIDSSAARIF
-126 QIENATGPLYK
+126 QIENATGLLYK
-137 NKEQKEAT
+137 NKDQKDAT
-145 MVKSHIAEQLFKKE
+145 MVKSPIAEQLFKKE
-159 GLNFDSPHSIP
+159 DLNFDSPHSIP
-170 AQSLA
+170 ALSLQI
-175 LGVHETIYG
+175 GMKETIYG
-184 TIKEKGLSIIDY
+184 TIKKQGLSMIDY

-218 FIQVRPG
+218 YIQVRPG
-225 TDIANLTGRI
+225 TDITTLTNRI

-261 DPLTNLHLR
+261 DPLANLHLR
-270 PKTGS
+270 PKTGN
-275 NTAYIITWII
+275 NTTYIITWII

-307 ADQRIKELALKKILG
+307 ADQRLKELALKKILG

-332 ALEVFILTF
+332 VLEVFILTF
-341 SAAGLSFVALA
+341 SAAILSFVTLA

-377 QLAIAVLMTTVL
+377 QLAIAVLLTTIL

-407 KGGLTSNL
+407 KGGLSSIL

-447 YMQQTDKGFEPAQVV
+447 YMQQADKGFEPAQVV
-462 NFRGVGMYY
+462 NFKGVGMYY
-471 DNKIDGSYQQLKRRI
+471 NKDSYDQLKRRL
-486 ENDPSIASV
+486 ENDPSIAAT

-500 IPGEDEQP
+500 IPGEGEQP
-508 PKKDFSYIEKTVS
+508 PKMDFSYAQKTVS

-535 NIPHLAGN
+535 NIPSIQGN
-543 INLSMDQLLRDSLS
+543 TNISIDQLLRDSLA
-557 NYAVINESAAKNL
+557 NYAIINESAAKNL
-570 GLANPI
+570 GLENPM
-576 GVKIKGCDVNFE
+576 GAKIKGCDVNFE

-602 NVVQPTIY
+602 NAVQPTIY

-616 GSMRFQATLMVKT
+616 GSMRLQTTLMVKT
-629 KSGMVDRAIQTVK
+629 KPGMVDRAIQTVK
-642 QEWAKNPAAKDLPLD
+642 AEWEKNPSAKDLPLD

-678 FNSFTTLSVIIAA
+678 FNSFTSLSVIIAA

-710 IRKVLGASVHLL
+710 IRKVLGASVQLL
-722 FVQLNKPFFKLFV
+722 FVQLNKPFFKLFL
-735 IGIGIAIPIAYMLM
+735 IGIGIALPIAYLLM
-749 NKWLSNFAYHIQLSW
+749 NRWLSNFAYHIQLSW
-764 WSFLIPIFCIFMLIL
+764 WSFLIPIFCIFILIL
-779 FSISFQSIKVAKTNP
+779 VSISFQSIKVAKTNP
-794 VDSLREE
+794 IDSLRDE

>member
-1 MAQNDFKLAWRKL
+1 MAKNDFKLAWRKL
-14 LKNKGFTF
+14 LKNKGFTL
-22 LNIIGLPLG
+22 LNIIGLTLG

-39 QYINRETSYDTW
+39 QYINRETSYDKW
-51 NPHFKDIYQ
+51 NPHYKDIYQ
-60 IGLEAEGAFTDETS
+60 IGLEAEGAFSNETS

-97 NYGSYPLFGENTVLI
+97 NYGSYPLFGEKTVLI

-126 QIENATGPLYK
+126 HIANETGPLYK

-145 MVKSHIAEQLFKKE
+145 MVKKAIAEQLFKKE
-159 GLNFDSPHSIP
+159 DLNFDSPHSIP
-170 AQSLA
+170 ALSLE
-175 LGVHETIYG
+175 LGMRESIYG
-184 TIKEKGLSIIDY
+184 TIKEQGLSMIDY

-218 FIQVRPG
+218 YIQVRPG
-225 TDIANLTGRI
+225 TDISKLTDRI

-254 AKGKIYL
+254 TKGKIYL
-261 DPLTNLHLR
+261 DPLANLHLR
-270 PKTGS
+270 PRTGS
-275 NTAYIITWII
+275 NTAYIMTWII

-294 LASANFANMIMAQ
+294 LAAANFANMIMAQ
-307 ADQRIKELALKKILG
+307 ADQRMKELALKKILG
-322 SSRWAIVRQL
+322 SSRWAIIRQL
-332 ALEVFILTF
+332 VLEVFILTF
-341 SAAGLSFVALA
+341 SAAVLSFVTLA

-363 DDLKG
+363 DDLKS

-377 QLAIAVLMTTVL
+377 QLAIAVLLTTIL

-407 KGGLTSNL
+407 KGSLTSTL

-428 ISMAILF
+428 ISIAILF
-435 ISGMLVIRAQLN
+435 ISGMLVIRAQLD
-447 YMQQTDKGFEPAQVV
+447 YMQQADKGFEPAQIV
-462 NFRGVGMYY
+462 NFKGIGMYY
-471 DNKIDGSYQQLKRRI
+471 DSKIDGSYQQLKRRL

-500 IPGEDEQP
+500 IPGEGEQP
-508 PKKDFSYIEKTVS
+508 PKMDFSYAQKTVS

-543 INLSMDQLLRDSLS
+543 INLSMDQLLHDSLS
-557 NYAVINESAAKNL
+557 NYAIINESAAKNL

-576 GVKIKGCDVNFE
+576 GAKIKGCDVNFE

-602 NVVQPTIY
+602 HVVQPTIY

-616 GSMRFQATLMVKT
+616 GTMRLQTTLMVKT
-629 KSGMVDRAIQTVK
+629 KQGMVDQAINTVK
-642 QEWAKNPAAKDLPLD
+642 QEWAKNPSAKDLPLD
-657 YSFMDEQYALQHKKQ
+657 YSFMDQQYALQHQKQ
-672 QELQTA
+672 QDLRIA
-678 FNSFTTLSVIIAA
+678 FNSFTSLSVMIAA
-691 LGLFSMAAYQAAL
+691 LGLFSMSAYQAAL

-710 IRKVLGASVHLL
+710 IRKVFGASVQLL
-722 FVQLNKPFFKLFV
+722 FVQLNKPFFKLFL
-735 IGIGIAIPIAYMLM
+735 IGIGIALPIAYVLM
-749 NKWLSNFAYHIQLSW
+749 NKWLSNFAYQVQLPW
-764 WSFLIPIFCIFMLIL
+764 WSFLIPIFCIFILMLA
-779 FSISFQSIKVAKTNP
+779 SISFQSLKAAKTNP
-794 VDSLREE
+794 VDNLRDE

>member
-1 MAQNDFKLAWRKL
+1 MAKNDFKLAWRKL

-22 LNIIGLPLG
+22 LNIVGLTLG

-39 QYINRETSYDTW
+39 QYINRETSYDKW

-60 IGLEAEGAFTDETS
+60 IGLEAEGAFTNETS
-74 PAMAP
+74 PSLAP
-79 LLKQNLPEI
+79 LLKQNLPDI
-88 IYAGRKIVY
+88 VYAGRKIVY
-97 NYGSYPLFGENTVLI
+97 NYGSYPLFGEKTVLI

-137 NKEQKEAT
+137 NKDQKEAT
-145 MVKSHIAEQLFKKE
+145 MVKSPIAEQLFKKE
-159 GLNFDSPHSIP
+159 DLNFDSPQSIP
-170 AQSLA
+170 ALSQQI
-175 LGVHETIYG
+175 GMKETIYG
-184 TIKEKGLSIIDY
+184 TIKKQGLSMIDY

-218 FIQVRPG
+218 YIQVRPG
-225 TDIANLTGRI
+225 TDITTLTNRI

-261 DPLTNLHLR
+261 DPLANLHLR
-270 PKTGS
+270 PKTGN

-307 ADQRIKELALKKILG
+307 ADQRLKELALKKILG

-332 ALEVFILTF
+332 VLEVFILTF
-341 SAAGLSFVALA
+341 SAAILSFVTLA

-368 YILSSETIA
+368 YILSSETIV
-377 QLAIAVLMTTVL
+377 QLAIAVLLTTIL

-407 KGGLTSNL
+407 KGGLSSIL

-435 ISGMLVIRAQLN
+435 ISGMLVIRAQLQ
-447 YMQQTDKGFEPAQVV
+447 YMQQADKGFEPAQVI
-462 NFRGVGMYY
+462 NFKGVGMYY
-471 DNKIDGSYQQLKRRI
+471 NKNNYEQLKRRLD
-486 ENDPSIASV
+486 NDPSIASV

-500 IPGEDEQP
+500 IPGEGEQP
-508 PKKDFSYIEKTVS
+508 PKMDFSYAQKTVS

-535 NIPHLAGN
+535 NISSIQENTN
-543 INLSMDQLLRDSLS
+543 ISIDQLLRDSLA
-557 NYAVINESAAKNL
+557 NYAIINESAAKNL
-570 GLANPI
+570 GLENPI
-576 GVKIKGCDVNFE
+576 GAKIKGCDVNFE

-602 NVVQPTIY
+602 NAVQPSLY

-616 GSMRFQATLMVKT
+616 GSMRLQTTLMVKT
-629 KSGMVDRAIQTVK
+629 KPGMVDRAIQTVK
-642 QEWAKNPAAKDLPLD
+642 TEWEKNPSAKDLPLD

-678 FNSFTTLSVIIAA
+678 FNSFTSLSVIIAA

-710 IRKVLGASVHLL
+710 IRKVLGASVQLL
-722 FVQLNKPFFKLFV
+722 FIQLNKPFFKLFL
-735 IGIGIAIPIAYMLM
+735 IGIGIALPIAYFLM
-749 NKWLSNFAYHIQLSW
+749 NRWLSNFAYHIQLSW
-764 WSFLIPIFCIFMLIL
+764 CR
-779 FSISFQSIKVAKTNP
+779 N
-794 VDSLREE
+794 

>member
-1 MAQNDFKLAWRKL
+1 MAKNDFKLAWRKL

-22 LNIIGLPLG
+22 LNIIGLTLG

-39 QYINRETSYDTW
+39 QYINRETSYDKW
-51 NPHFKDIYQ
+51 NPHYKDIYQ

-74 PAMAP
+74 PSLAP
-79 LLKQNLPEI
+79 LLKQNLPDI

-97 NYGSYPLFGENTVLI
+97 NYGSYPLFGEKTVLI

-126 QIENATGPLYK
+126 HIRNATGPLYK
-137 NKEQKEAT
+137 NKDQKDAT

-159 GLNFDSPHSIP
+159 DLNFDSPQSIP
-170 AQSLA
+170 TQSLA

-184 TIKEKGLSIIDY
+184 TIKEQGLSMIDY

-225 TDIANLTGRI
+225 TDIPKLTNRI
-235 NALYQ
+235 NVLYQ
-240 KEIAPKDKIRSSSY
+240 KEIAPKDKIRFSSY

-261 DPLTNLHLR
+261 DPLANLHLR

-275 NTAYIITWII
+275 NTAYIMTWII

-322 SSRWAIVRQL
+322 SSRWAIIRQL
-332 ALEVFILTF
+332 VLEVFILTF
-341 SAAGLSFVALA
+341 SAAILSFVTLG

-377 QLAIAVLMTTVL
+377 QLAIAVLLTTIL

-407 KGGLTSNL
+407 KGGLTSIL

-447 YMQQTDKGFEPAQVV
+447 YMQQADKGFEPAQVV
-462 NFRGVGMYY
+462 NFKGVGMYY
-471 DNKIDGSYQQLKRRI
+471 NKDTFNQLKRRL
-486 ENDPSIASV
+486 ENDPSIAST

-500 IPGEDEQP
+500 IPGEGEQP
-508 PKKDFSYIEKTVS
+508 PKMEFSHAQKNFS
-521 FAHVGI
+521 LAHVGI

-535 NIPHLAGN
+535 NIPNLAGN

-576 GVKIKGCDVNFE
+576 GAKIKGCDVNFE

-616 GSMRFQATLMVKT
+616 GTMRFQATLMVKT

-642 QEWAKNPAAKDLPLD
+642 AEWAKNPAAKDLPLD

-678 FNSFTTLSVIIAA
+678 FNSFTSLSVIIAA

-710 IRKVLGASVHLL
+710 IRKVLGASVQLL
-722 FVQLNKPFFKLFV
+722 FIQLNKPFFKLFLV
-735 IGIGIAIPIAYMLM
+735 GISIALPIAYLLM

-764 WSFLIPIFCIFMLIL
+764 WSFLIPIFCIFILIL
-779 FSISFQSIKVAKTNP
+779 VSISFQSIKVAKTNP
-794 VDSLREE
+794 IDSLRDE

>member
-1 MAQNDFKLAWRKL
+1 MAKNDFKLAWRKL

-22 LNIIGLPLG
+22 LNIIGLTLG

-39 QYINRETSYDTW
+39 QYINRETSYDKW
-51 NPHFKDIYQ
+51 NPHYKDIYQ

-74 PAMAP
+74 PSLAP
-79 LLKQNLPEI
+79 LLKQNLPDI

-97 NYGSYPLFGENTVLI
+97 NYGSYPLFGEKTVLI

-126 QIENATGPLYK
+126 HIRNATGPLYK
-137 NKEQKEAT
+137 NKDQKDAT

-159 GLNFDSPHSIP
+159 DLNFDSPQSIP
-170 AQSLA
+170 TQSLA

-184 TIKEKGLSIIDY
+184 TIKEQGLSMIDY
-196 DLLFIRE
+196 DLLMIRE

-225 TDIANLTGRI
+225 TDITKLTDRI
-235 NALYQ
+235 NTLYQ

-261 DPLTNLHLR
+261 DPLANLHLR

-275 NTAYIITWII
+275 NTAYIMTWII

-307 ADQRIKELALKKILG
+307 ADQRLKELALKKILG

-332 ALEVFILTF
+332 LLEVFILTS
-341 SAAGLSFVALA
+341 SAAILSFVTLA

-363 DDLKG
+363 DDLKS

-377 QLAIAVLMTTVL
+377 QLAIAVLLTTIL

-407 KGGLTSNL
+407 KGGLTSIL

-447 YMQQTDKGFEPAQVV
+447 YMQQADKGFEPAQVV
-462 NFRGVGMYY
+462 NFKGVGMYY
-471 DNKIDGSYQQLKRRI
+471 NKDTFNQLKRRL
-486 ENDPSIASV
+486 ENDPSIAST

-500 IPGEDEQP
+500 IPGEGEQP
-508 PKKDFSYIEKTVS
+508 PKMEFSHAQKNFS
-521 FAHVGI
+521 LAHVGI

-535 NIPHLAGN
+535 NIPNLAGN

-576 GVKIKGCDVNFE
+576 GAKIKGCDINFE
-588 IVGLVKDSKAYGFE
+588 IVGLVKDTKAYGFE
-602 NVVQPTIY
+602 NAVQPTIY

-616 GSMRFQATLMVKT
+616 GTMRFQATLMVKT

-642 QEWAKNPAAKDLPLD
+642 AEWAKNPTAKDLPLD

-678 FNSFTTLSVIIAA
+678 FNSFTSLSVIIAA

-710 IRKVLGASVHLL
+710 IRKVLGASVQLL
-722 FVQLNKPFFKLFV
+722 FIQLNKPFFKLFLV
-735 IGIGIAIPIAYMLM
+735 GIGIALPIAYLLM

-764 WSFLIPIFCIFMLIL
+764 WSFLIPIFCIFILIL
-779 FSISFQSIKVAKTNP
+779 VSISFQSIKVAKTNP
-794 VDSLREE
+794 IDSLRDE

>member
-1 MAQNDFKLAWRKL
+1 MAKNDFKLAWRKL
-14 LKNKGFTF
+14 LRNKGFTI
-22 LNIIGLPLG
+22 LNIIGLTLG

-39 QYINRETSYDTW
+39 QYINRETSYDKW
-51 NPHFKDIYQ
+51 NPHYKDIYQ

-74 PAMAP
+74 PSLAP
-79 LLKQNLPEI
+79 LLKQNLPDI
-88 IYAGRKIVY
+88 VYAGRKIVY
-97 NYGSYPLFGENTVLI
+97 NYGSYPLFGEKTVPI

-137 NKEQKEAT
+137 NKDQKEAT

-159 GLNFDSPHSIP
+159 DLNFDSPQSIP
-170 AQSLA
+170 TQSLA
-175 LGVHETIYG
+175 LGVREMIYG
-184 TIKEKGLSIIDY
+184 TIKKQGLSIIDY

-225 TDIANLTGRI
+225 TNITKLTERI

-261 DPLTNLHLR
+261 DPLANLHLR

-307 ADQRIKELALKKILG
+307 ADQRLKELALKKILG
-322 SSRWAIVRQL
+322 SSRWAIIRQL
-332 ALEVFILTF
+332 VLEVFILTF
-341 SAAGLSFVALA
+341 SAAILSFVTLA

-368 YILSSETIA
+368 YILSTETIA
-377 QLAIAVLMTTVL
+377 QLTIAVLLTTIL

-407 KGGLTSNL
+407 KGGLTSIL
-415 KKGTFRNALLTFQ
+415 KKGAFRNALLTFQ

-435 ISGMLVIRAQLN
+435 ISGMLVIRAQLQ
-447 YMQQTDKGFEPAQVV
+447 YMQQADKGFEPAQVV
-462 NFRGVGMYY
+462 NFKGVGMYY
-471 DNKIDGSYQQLKRRI
+471 NKDTFNQLKRRL
-486 ENDPSIASV
+486 ENDPSIAST

-500 IPGEDEQP
+500 IPGEGEQP
-508 PKKDFSYIEKTVS
+508 PRMEFSHAQKNFS
-521 FAHVGI
+521 LAHVGI
-527 DPGYFKTL
+527 DLGYFKTL
-535 NIPHLAGN
+535 NISSIQGN
-543 INLSMDQLLRDSLS
+543 TNISMDQLLRDSLS

-570 GLANPI
+570 GLENPI
-576 GVKIKGCDVNFE
+576 GAKIKGCDVNFE

-602 NVVQPTIY
+602 NAVQPTIY

-616 GSMRFQATLMVKT
+616 GTMRFQATLMVKT
-629 KSGMVDRAIQTVK
+629 KQGMIDQAIHAVK
-642 QEWAKNPAAKDLPLD
+642 TEWEKNPAAKDLPLD

-678 FNSFTTLSVIIAA
+678 FNSFTSLSVIIAA

-710 IRKVLGASVHLL
+710 IRKVLGASVQLL
-722 FVQLNKPFFKLFV
+722 FIQLNKPFFKLFL
-735 IGIGIAIPIAYMLM
+735 IGIGIALPIAYMLM

-764 WSFLIPIFCIFMLIL
+764 WSFLIPIFCIFILIL
-779 FSISFQSIKVAKTNP
+779 VSISFQSIKVAKTNP
-794 VDSLREE
+794 IDSLRDE

>member
-1 MAQNDFKLAWRKL
+1 MAKNDFKLAWRKL

-22 LNIIGLPLG
+22 LNIIGLTLG

-39 QYINRETSYDTW
+39 QYINRETSYDKW
-51 NPHFKDIYQ
+51 NPHYKDIYQ

-74 PAMAP
+74 PSLAP
-79 LLKQNLPEI
+79 LLKQNLPDI

-97 NYGSYPLFGENTVLI
+97 NYGSYPLFGEKTVLI

-126 QIENATGPLYK
+126 HIRNATGPLYK
-137 NKEQKEAT
+137 NKDQKDAT

-159 GLNFDSPHSIP
+159 DLNFDSPQSIP
-170 AQSLA
+170 TQSLA

-184 TIKEKGLSIIDY
+184 TIKEQGLSMIDY

-225 TDIANLTGRI
+225 TDIPKLTNRI
-235 NALYQ
+235 NVLYQ

-261 DPLTNLHLR
+261 DPLANLHLR

-275 NTAYIITWII
+275 NTAYIMTWII

-322 SSRWAIVRQL
+322 SSRWAIIRQL
-332 ALEVFILTF
+332 VLEVFILTF
-341 SAAGLSFVALA
+341 SAAILSFVTLG

-377 QLAIAVLMTTVL
+377 QLAIAVLLTTIL

-407 KGGLTSNL
+407 KGGLTSIL

-447 YMQQTDKGFEPAQVV
+447 YMQQADKGFEPAQVV
-462 NFRGVGMYY
+462 NFKGVGMYY
-471 DNKIDGSYQQLKRRI
+471 NKDTFNQLKRRL
-486 ENDPSIASV
+486 ENDPSIAST

-500 IPGEDEQP
+500 IPGEGEQP
-508 PKKDFSYIEKTVS
+508 PKMEFSHAQKNFS
-521 FAHVGI
+521 LAHVGI

-535 NIPHLAGN
+535 NIPNLAGN

-576 GVKIKGCDVNFE
+576 GAKIKGCDVNFE

-616 GSMRFQATLMVKT
+616 GTMRFHATLMVKT

-642 QEWAKNPAAKDLPLD
+642 AEWAKNPAAKDLPLD

-678 FNSFTTLSVIIAA
+678 FNSFTSLSVIIAA

-710 IRKVLGASVHLL
+710 IRKVLGASVQLL
-722 FVQLNKPFFKLFV
+722 FIQLNKPFFKLFLV
-735 IGIGIAIPIAYMLM
+735 GIGIALPIAYLLM

-764 WSFLIPIFCIFMLIL
+764 WSFLIPIFCIFILIL
-779 FSISFQSIKVAKTNP
+779 VSISFQSIKVAKTNP
-794 VDSLREE
+794 IDSLRDE

>member
-1 MAQNDFKLAWRKL
+1 MAKNDFKLAWRKL

-22 LNIIGLPLG
+22 LNIVGLTLG

-39 QYINRETSYDTW
+39 QYINRETSYDKW

-74 PAMAP
+74 PALAP
-79 LLKQNLPEI
+79 LLKQNLPDI
-88 IYAGRKIVY
+88 VYAGRKIVY
-97 NYGSYPLFGENTVLI
+97 NYGSYPLFGEKTVLI

-137 NKEQKEAT
+137 NKDQQDAT

-159 GLNFDSPHSIP
+159 DLNFDSPQSIP
-170 AQSLA
+170 TQSLA
-175 LGVHETIYG
+175 LGVRETIYG
-184 TIKEKGLSIIDY
+184 TIKKQGLSMIDY

-218 FIQVRPG
+218 YIQVRPG
-225 TDIANLTGRI
+225 TDITKLTDRI
-235 NALYQ
+235 NTLYQ

-261 DPLTNLHLR
+261 DPLANLHLR
-270 PKTGS
+270 PKTGN

-307 ADQRIKELALKKILG
+307 ADQRLKELALKKILG

-332 ALEVFILTF
+332 VLEVFILTF
-341 SAAGLSFVALA
+341 SAAILSFVTLA

-377 QLAIAVLMTTVL
+377 QLAIAVLLTTIL
-389 SAIYPAIVLSGFK
+389 SAIYPAIVLSSFK

-407 KGGLTSNL
+407 KGGLSSIL

-447 YMQQTDKGFEPAQVV
+447 YMQQADKGFEPAQVV
-462 NFRGVGMYY
+462 NFKGVGMYY
-471 DNKIDGSYQQLKRRI
+471 NKDTYDQLKRRL
-486 ENDPSIASV
+486 ENDPSIAAT

-500 IPGEDEQP
+500 IPGEGEQP
-508 PKKDFSYIEKTVS
+508 PKMDFSYAQKTVS

-527 DPGYFKTL
+527 DPKYFKTL
-535 NIPHLAGN
+535 NIPSIQGN
-543 INLSMDQLLRDSLS
+543 TNISIDQLLRDSS
-557 NYAVINESAAKNL
+557 ANYAIINESAAKNL
-570 GLANPI
+570 GLENPM
-576 GVKIKGCDVNFE
+576 GAKIKGCDVNFE

-602 NVVQPTIY
+602 NAVQPTIY

-616 GSMRFQATLMVKT
+616 GSMRLQTTLMVKT
-629 KSGMVDRAIQTVK
+629 KPGMVDRAIQTVK
-642 QEWAKNPAAKDLPLD
+642 AEWEKNPSTKDLPLD

-678 FNSFTTLSVIIAA
+678 FNSFTSLSVIIAA

-710 IRKVLGASVHLL
+710 IRKVLGASVQLL
-722 FVQLNKPFFKLFV
+722 FIQLNKPFFKLFL
-735 IGIGIAIPIAYMLM
+735 IGIGIALPIAYLLM
-749 NKWLSNFAYHIQLSW
+749 NRWLSNFAYHIQLSW
-764 WSFLIPIFCIFMLIL
+764 WSFLIPIFCIFILIL
-779 FSISFQSIKVAKTNP
+779 VSISFQSIKVAKTNP
-794 VDSLREE
+794 IDSLRDE

>member
-1 MAQNDFKLAWRKL
+1 MAKNDFKLAWRKL

-22 LNIIGLPLG
+22 LNIIGLTLG

-39 QYINRETSYDTW
+39 QYINRETSYDKW

-74 PAMAP
+74 PSLAP
-79 LLKQNLPEI
+79 LLKQNLPDI
-88 IYAGRKIVY
+88 VYAGRKIIY
-97 NYGSYPLFGENTVLI
+97 NYGSYPLFGEKTVLI

-137 NKEQKEAT
+137 NKDQKDAT
-145 MVKSHIAEQLFKKE
+145 MVKSPIAEQLFKKE
-159 GLNFDSPHSIP
+159 DLNFDSPQSIP
-170 AQSLA
+170 ALSLQI
-175 LGVHETIYG
+175 GMKETIYG
-184 TIKEKGLSIIDY
+184 TIKKQGLSMIDY

-218 FIQVRPG
+218 YIQVRPG
-225 TDIANLTGRI
+225 TDITTLTNRI

-261 DPLTNLHLR
+261 DPLANLHLR
-270 PKTGS
+270 PKTGN

-307 ADQRIKELALKKILG
+307 ADQRLKELALKKILG

-332 ALEVFILTF
+332 VLEVFILTF
-341 SAAGLSFVALA
+341 SAAILSFVTLA

-377 QLAIAVLMTTVL
+377 QLAIAVLLTTIL

-407 KGGLTSNL
+407 KGGLSSIL

-447 YMQQTDKGFEPAQVV
+447 YMQQADKGFEPAQVV
-462 NFRGVGMYY
+462 NFKGVGMYY
-471 DNKIDGSYQQLKRRI
+471 NKDTYDQLKRRL
-486 ENDPSIASV
+486 ENDPSIAAT

-500 IPGEDEQP
+500 IPGEGEQP
-508 PKKDFSYIEKTVS
+508 PKMDFSYAQKTVS

-535 NIPHLAGN
+535 NISSIQGN
-543 INLSMDQLLRDSLS
+543 TNISIDQLLRDSLA
-557 NYAVINESAAKNL
+557 NYAIINESAAKNL
-570 GLANPI
+570 GLENPI
-576 GVKIKGCDVNFE
+576 GAKIKGCDVNFE

-602 NVVQPTIY
+602 NAVQPTIY

-616 GSMRFQATLMVKT
+616 GTMRFQTTLMVKT
-629 KSGMVDRAIQTVK
+629 KPGMVDRAIQTVK
-642 QEWAKNPAAKDLPLD
+642 AEWEKNPSAKDLPLD

-678 FNSFTTLSVIIAA
+678 FNSFTSLSVIIAA

-710 IRKVLGASVHLL
+710 IRKVLGASVQLL
-722 FVQLNKPFFKLFV
+722 FIQLNKPFFKLFL
-735 IGIGIAIPIAYMLM
+735 IGIGIALPIAYLLM
-749 NKWLSNFAYHIQLSW
+749 NKWLSDFAYHIQLSW
-764 WSFLIPIFCIFMLIL
+764 WSFLIPIFCIFILIL
-779 FSISFQSIKVAKTNP
+779 VSISFQSIKVAKTNP
-794 VDSLREE
+794 IDSLRDE

>member
-1 MAQNDFKLAWRKL
+1 MAKNDFKLAWRKL

-22 LNIIGLPLG
+22 LNIVGLTLG

-39 QYINRETSYDTW
+39 QYINRETSYDKW

-60 IGLEAEGAFTDETS
+60 IGLEAEGAFTNETS
-74 PAMAP
+74 PSLAP
-79 LLKQNLPEI
+79 LLKQNLPDI
-88 IYAGRKIVY
+88 VYAGRKIVY
-97 NYGSYPLFGENTVLI
+97 NYGSYPLFGEKTVLI

-137 NKEQKEAT
+137 NKDQKEAT
-145 MVKSHIAEQLFKKE
+145 MVKSPIAEQLFKKE
-159 GLNFDSPHSIP
+159 DLNFDSPQSIP
-170 AQSLA
+170 ALSQQI
-175 LGVHETIYG
+175 GMKETIYG
-184 TIKEKGLSIIDY
+184 TIKKQGLSMIDY

-218 FIQVRPG
+218 YIQVRPG
-225 TDIANLTGRI
+225 TDITTLTNRI

-261 DPLTNLHLR
+261 DPLANLHLR
-270 PKTGS
+270 PKTGN

-307 ADQRIKELALKKILG
+307 ADQRLKELALKKILG

-332 ALEVFILTF
+332 VLEVFILTF
-341 SAAGLSFVALA
+341 SAAILSFVTLA

-368 YILSSETIA
+368 YILSSETIV
-377 QLAIAVLMTTVL
+377 QLAIAVLLTTIL

-407 KGGLTSNL
+407 KGGLSSIL

-435 ISGMLVIRAQLN
+435 ISGMLVIRAQLQ
-447 YMQQTDKGFEPAQVV
+447 YMQQADKGFEPAQVI
-462 NFRGVGMYY
+462 NFKGVGMYY
-471 DNKIDGSYQQLKRRI
+471 NKNNYEQLKRRLD
-486 ENDPSIASV
+486 NDPSIASV

-500 IPGEDEQP
+500 IPGEGEQP
-508 PKKDFSYIEKTVS
+508 PKMDFSYAQKTVS

-535 NIPHLAGN
+535 NISSIQENTN
-543 INLSMDQLLRDSLS
+543 ISIDQLLRDSLA
-557 NYAVINESAAKNL
+557 NYAIINESAAKNL
-570 GLANPI
+570 GLENPI
-576 GVKIKGCDVNFE
+576 GAKIKGCDVNFE

-602 NVVQPTIY
+602 NAVQPSLY

-616 GSMRFQATLMVKT
+616 GSMRLQTTLMVKT
-629 KSGMVDRAIQTVK
+629 KPGMVDRAIQTVK
-642 QEWAKNPAAKDLPLD
+642 TEWEKNPSAKDLPLD

-678 FNSFTTLSVIIAA
+678 FNSFTSLSVIIAA

-710 IRKVLGASVHLL
+710 IRKVLGASVQLL
-722 FVQLNKPFFKLFV
+722 FIQLNKPFFKLFL
-735 IGIGIAIPIAYMLM
+735 IGIGIALPIAYFLM
-749 NKWLSNFAYHIQLSW
+749 NRWLSNFAYHIQLSW
-764 WSFLIPIFCIFMLIL
+764 WSFLIPIFCIFILIL
-779 FSISFQSIKVAKTNP
+779 VSISFQSIKVAKTNP
-794 VDSLREE
+794 IDSLRDE